1 MLQIRAM
8 SRTLGLVLGL
18 TAGAAATAVAQDRA
32 QAASGEESDT
42 SQVQNPP
49 GYRGMERPAN
59 VLPPDSA
66 AQDTAAG
73 AVEDRVTGTYD
84 DSTWQDTAQGR
95 QNPPGYR
102 GMERPAGDSTVAGD
116 TATAGDTAVAGD
128 TAAAGD
134 TTKSARFKSAKKA
147 RADTTSGD
155 STVQNPPGEG
165 RMERPAAADS
175 AEVADTTD
183 SQ

>member
-1 MLQIRAM
+1 MLQILAM
-8 SRTLGLVLGL
+8 SRTLSLVLGL
-18 TAGAAATAVAQDRA
+18 TAAAATAVAQDSA
-32 QAASGEESDT
+32 QAAPGEESDT

-66 AQDTAAG
+66 TQDTAAG

-95 QNPPGYR
+95 QNPAGYR
-102 GMERPAGDSTVAGD
+102 GMERPVGDSTVAGD
-116 TATAGDTAVAGD
+116 TATAVDTA
-128 TAAAGD
+128 TAD
-134 TTKSARFKSAKKA
+134 TTTSGRFKSTKKA
-147 RADTTSGD
+147 RSDTTSGD
-155 STVQNPPGEG
+155 STINDPQGKG
-165 RMERPAAADS
+165 RLERPAAADS

>member
-1 MLQIRAM
+1 MLQILAM

-18 TAGAAATAVAQDRA
+18 TAAATATAVAQDSA
-32 QAASGEESDT
+32 QAAPGEESDT

-59 VLPPDSA
+59 VFPADSA

-84 DSTWQDTAQGR
+84 DSTRQDTAQGR
-95 QNPPGYR
+95 QNPAGYR
-102 GMERPAGDSTVAGD
+102 GMERPVGDSTVAGD
-116 TATAGDTAVAGD
+116 TA
-128 TAAAGD
+128 AAD
-134 TTKSARFKSAKKA
+134 TTTSGRFKSTKKA
-147 RADTTSGD
+147 RSDTTSGD
-155 STVQNPPGEG
+155 SAINSPQGEG

-175 AEVADTTD
+175 AGVGDTTEA
-183 SQ
+183 Q